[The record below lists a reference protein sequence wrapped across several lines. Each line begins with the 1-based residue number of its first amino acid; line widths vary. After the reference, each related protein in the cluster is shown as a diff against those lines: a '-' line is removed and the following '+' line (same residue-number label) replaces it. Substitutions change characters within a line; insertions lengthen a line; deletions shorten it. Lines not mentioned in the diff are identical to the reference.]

1 MNNQKNKKE
10 AILKHFKSLKIVKI
24 IESQSTYKKE
34 LLKWILLT
42 FFVNIIIM
50 YLNPVSTTN
59 PIVKDSIFLKFLE
72 NIFKLTLNSA
82 IFMSIGMFLLLFKSR
97 NILISIYSIVWI
109 GLGLANNIL
118 KQVRTS
124 PLTKYDFTMIS
135 EGLELSESFL
145 NNTHYLKIGIFI
157 VLSIL
162 LLVISII
169 KQVKQKS
176 YKKYKIKAIIFSWIG
191 VLIFTKAI
199 ILISSLSN
207 VEHIDNYS
215 KYGFVYAFAE
225 NISTPD
231 IKKPKKYKESTMNV
245 IKNEIDKEYQNNIS
259 EKQPNIIA
267 IQLESFFD
275 IKSLENITLSENPTP
290 YFDKLVTEYTS
301 GFAKVPT
308 IGGGTARSEFEFIT
322 GLDMKYMKDG
332 LIPHNS
338 ILKRGPYLSSVYALK
353 NSGYNTHLLHNF
365 AGYYYNRDVVYN
377 NLGFD
382 TFTCLELLNNASE
395 NPGII
400 KASRDNIFPN
410 ELKNI
415 LLSTNSKDFIFGIT
429 TQLHG
434 NYEEDYSEF
443 ENNIT
448 VSGDFDKSQLSQ
460 FNDYA
465 NELKSIDNVIKDII
479 KTVKNINEPT
489 IIIFYSD
496 HLPPLSYK
504 NTNIRGEL
512 QYLTPYVVWDNIGL
526 EKNDANLDV
535 HELLSKYM
543 NIAGVEGNYINKLQ
557 SLSIDD
563 EKKQRYQE
571 LIQYDITVGENY
583 IEEKLLPHKVQTRLG
598 LNDIVIDSVKK
609 EGITYTIKGSGF
621 TSSMVLVVDDLD
633 CGVTWEDENTITF
646 TTNLNLEG
654 KDIYFK
660 IKIGQNEN
668 SVVKSNIF
676 RVN

>member
-1 MNNQKNKKE
+1 MNSQKNKKE
-10 AILKHFKSLKIVKI
+10 TILKHFKSLKIVKI

-59 PIVKDSIFLKFLE
+59 PILKDNLLLKFVE

-97 NILISIYSIVWI
+97 NILISIYSIIWI

-118 KQVRTS
+118 KQIRNS
-124 PLTKYDFTMIS
+124 PLTKYDFTMLS
-135 EGLELSESFL
+135 EGLKLSESFL
-145 NNTHYLKIGIFI
+145 NNAHYLKIGIFI

-162 LLVISII
+162 LLAISII
-169 KQVKQKS
+169 KQIKQKR
-176 YKKYKIKAIIFSWIG
+176 YKKYKIKSLILSWIG
-191 VLIFTKAI
+191 VFIFTKI
-199 ILISSLSN
+199 IISISSLSTA
-207 VEHIDNYS
+207 EHIDNYS
-215 KYGFVYAFAE
+215 KFGFVYAFAE

-231 IKKPKKYKESTMNV
+231 IKKPKNYKESTMNA
-245 IKNEIDKEYQNNIS
+245 IKKEIDEEYQNNVS
-259 EKQPNIIA
+259 EKQPNIIG

-275 IKSLENITLSENPTP
+275 IKSLDNITLSENPTP
-290 YFDKLVTEYTS
+290 YFDRLCKEYTS

-338 ILKRGPYLSSVYALK
+338 ILKKGPYLSSVYALK
-353 NSGYNTHLLHNF
+353 NNGYNTHLLHNF
-365 AGYYYNRDVVYN
+365 AGYYYNRDIVYN

-400 KASRDNIFPN
+400 KESRDNIFPS

-415 LLSTNSKDFIFGIT
+415 LLSTDSKDFIFGIT

-448 VSGDFDKSQLSQ
+448 VSGNFDKSQLSQ

-496 HLPPLSYK
+496 HLPPLNYK
-504 NTNIRGEL
+504 NTNIRGDL

-526 EKNDANLDV
+526 EKKDENLDV
-535 HELLSKYM
+535 QELLSKYM

-557 SLSIDD
+557 SISIDD
-563 EKKQRYQE
+563 EKKEKYQE
-571 LIQYDITVGENY
+571 LIQYDIAVGKNY
-583 IEEKLLPHKVQTRLG
+583 IGETLLPYKVHTKLG
-598 LNDIVIDSVKK
+598 LNDIVIDSVEK

-621 TSSMVLVVDDLD
+621 TPYMVLVVDDAN